1 MGESAAFC
9 RDDLIS
15 LDLIQQPSA
24 LSNNVAFQTL
34 SAPCMIIYVFQQRR
48 QLSLHRGLMLNC
60 KTPSSVSAY
69 LPQNF
74 NIDNHYPK
82 NYNSYI
88 FLTF

>member
-34 SAPCMIIYVFQQRR
+34 SAPCMIIYMFQLRR
-48 QLSLHRGLMLNC
+48 QL
-60 KTPSSVSAY
+60 A
-69 LPQNF
+69 
-74 NIDNHYPK
+74 
-82 NYNSYI
+82 
-88 FLTF
+88 